1 MNSLSIS
8 NRLVSRFTAR
18 RAMVLVPGLLAL
30 TAAPVWAKHIEKHF
44 KVDAHPVIT
53 IHNPNGTVT
62 IKAWTKQE
70 VMVMADPSSDA
81 VQVEA
86 DQADNRVDITTQV
99 SSTAV
104 PSDARADYQVNV
116 PLDADLQIHNDSGT
130 VSIANVSGD
139 MTVETIGAGVGMAD
153 TAGYS
158 TVSTVNGTFN
168 CARCAGRLE
177 VKSISGDI
185 ILDDLRSS
193 DVQAQTSTGKIVFNG
208 QFLPN
213 GSYRLKNYSGVIEVR
228 FSPIDSFDLSA
239 TSLKGKVNNEAKLD
253 PSTHHGMLSH
263 VGNTLF
269 GALNAGRAHLEVTSF
284 NGTIN
289 ILKRN

>member
-1 MNSLSIS
+1 MIS
-8 NRLVSRFTAR
+8 SSVSSQFASQFNKH
-18 RAMVLVPGLLAL
+18 RAVVLVPGLLVLIAV
-30 TAAPVWAKHIEKHF
+30 PVWAKHIEKHF
-44 KVDAHPVIT
+44 KVDAHPVVT

-81 VQVEA
+81 VEVEA
-86 DQADNRVDITTQV
+86 DQTNNRVDITTQQV
-99 SSTAV
+99 SDSAA
-104 PSDARADYQVNV
+104 PEDLRADYQVNV
-116 PLDADLQIHNDSGT
+116 PLDADLQIHDDSGT
-130 VSIANVSGD
+130 VTIANVSGD
-139 MTVETIGAGVGMAD
+139 MNVETIGAGVGMAD

-158 TVSTVNGTFN
+158 TVSTVNGSFN
-168 CARCAGRLE
+168 CQRCAGHIE
-177 VKSISGDI
+177 VKSISGNI
-185 ILDDLRSS
+185 VLDDIRST
-193 DVQAQTSTGKIVFNG
+193 DVQAQTSTGNIVFNG

-213 GSYRLKNYSGVIEVR
+213 GSYRLRNYSGVIEVR

-253 PSTHHGMLSH
+253 PPHHSVVSH